1 MRVLIIQHFGE
12 LGGGARSA
20 IDIAKMIKAMNHEVD
35 LMLGH
40 SSDQFVE
47 LVEEQGLNIINKH
60 PSFPIFNF
68 HSASGAKFKTIL
80 RFLSTKKY
88 LREWYEFAQ
97 LNWDYDLVILNSSVL
112 CPLSYVFDKL
122 HIKNIIFVRETFRK
136 SFTINKIENIFLKSA
151 NAVAYLTSFDQKAW
165 HANNREYVIHDIVD
179 VAMFN
184 SDEKKKKENS
194 TIFLYVGGLSF
205 YKGALDLLKAVY
217 EIKKVSKETSF
228 LVYFLG
234 NTYNEYDKFS
244 LVKKF
249 ISYKHIR
256 YRKQC
261 LKYIHEINKDK
272 EIVILKG
279 IQKNI
284 ASYYEICDALIFPVK
299 KVHQPKP
306 VYEAGYY
313 GKPVVVPD
321 YDNFKENIKDG
332 YNGYVY
338 KKNDYLSLK
347 ESLLEIIDDNN
358 EAQKRGRANKL
369 CTETKHTE
377 ASVICLMQ
385 NIINDIFKI

>member
-165 HANNREYVIHDIVD
+165 HANNREYVIPDIVD

-299 KVHQPKP
+299 TH
-306 VYEAGYY
+306 
-313 GKPVVVPD
+313 
-321 YDNFKENIKDG
+321 
-332 YNGYVY
+332 
-338 KKNDYLSLK
+338 L
-347 ESLLEIIDDNN
+347 
-358 EAQKRGRANKL
+358 
-369 CTETKHTE
+369 
-377 ASVICLMQ
+377 
-385 NIINDIFKI
+385 IN